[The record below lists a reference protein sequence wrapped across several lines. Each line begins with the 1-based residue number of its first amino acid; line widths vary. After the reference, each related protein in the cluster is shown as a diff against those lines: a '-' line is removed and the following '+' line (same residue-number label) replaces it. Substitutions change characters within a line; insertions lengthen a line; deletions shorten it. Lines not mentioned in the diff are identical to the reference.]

1 MSDYVSFVKQRKY
14 TDCCEDEKY
23 IIDIF
28 SFAQPEC
35 HDDHESHK
43 QLFLYITRAVR
54 NNRSAFLQEEK
65 VKLGMLRVHSE
76 KFCWKKTQA
85 TDVLIAK
92 LEVGDFQAV
101 KTVERIKIDEM
112 RLPEKITF
120 ILPPCNA
127 STMKVVTRL
136 LNNSL
141 AGETLLETEQLKVQ
155 LSMFSHTETKPGVEN
170 DYITSM
176 SAETRVAT

>member
-1 MSDYVSFVKQRKY
+1 MSDYVSFVKQRRC

-28 SFAQPEC
+28 SYVQPEC
-35 HDDHESHK
+35 HDDDESHK
-43 QLFLYITRAVR
+43 QLFLYVTRAVG

-65 VKLGMLRVHSE
+65 VKLGMLRVHSD
-76 KFCWKKTQA
+76 KFCWKKTKA
-85 TDVLIAK
+85 AGVLVAK
-92 LEVGDFQAV
+92 LEMGDFQAV

-112 RLPEKITF
+112 RLPEKITYT
-120 ILPPCNA
+120 LPPCNA
-127 STMKVVTRL
+127 STMKVVAKL
-136 LNNSL
+136 SNNSL

-170 DYITSM
+170 DYITSQP
-176 SAETRVAT
+176 AETSVAT